1 MYVVDAPHLIN
12 LDKLRL
18 VSRSLLFLR
27 QLQRLNYSL
36 VAVRLVSC
44 VLNAA
49 LKESIFISS
58 TDASA
63 AAKELYE
70 ISQNKE
76 GAKASNTSPVTSG
89 TGIAGRRYRSATV
102 SSASSATRPPLAH
115 TAPGAIDLDYMS
127 YFTHCV

>member
-18 VSRSLLFLR
+18 VSRCLLFLR

-36 VAVRLVSC
+36 VPVRLVSC

-49 LKESIFISS
+49 LKESVFISS
-58 TDASA
+58 TDASS
-63 AAKELYE
+63 AAKDLYE

-76 GAKASNTSPVTSG
+76 GSKSSTTSVAATS

-102 SSASSATRPPLAH
+102 GSASSGTRPPLTNITTGTIAL
-115 TAPGAIDLDYMS
+115 ILCY
-127 YFTHCV
+127 V